1 MAALDENFSTGVNPL
16 ASQEEWKVLIADVEG
31 AEGASLAVGDA
42 TFTFG
47 REISEDRFYVTVEG
61 PDDAFDVKSEVRP
74 AQMDSGAPC
83 AGGGRRHRP
92 EGRPA

>member
-1 MAALDENFSTGVNPL
+1 MT
-16 ASQEEWKVLIADVEG
+16 DVEG

-47 REISEDRFYVTVEG
+47 LEISEDRFYVTVEG

-74 AQMDSGAPC
+74 AQMDSGRLVPAEAPSS
-83 AGGGRRHRP
+83 P
-92 EGRPA
+92 EGRFA